1 MPFSPWQI
9 AWNML
14 HNMAFKQLFSRGSIK
29 DQASIDL
36 ANHYGIAMI
45 LLGLVI
51 SNINFKGE
59 TDEYISDWAW
69 WS

>member
-1 MPFSPWQI
+1 
-9 AWNML
+9 
-14 HNMAFKQLFSRGSIK
+14 MADGVEYAAQHGIQAIIQPGGSIK

-51 SNINFKGE
+51 SNINF
-59 TDEYISDWAW
+59 
-69 WS
+69 

>member
-1 MPFSPWQI
+1 
-9 AWNML
+9 
-14 HNMAFKQLFSRGSIK
+14 MADSVEYAAQHGIQAIIQPGGSIK